1 MSRKA
6 EIADLD
12 TGELTLARPR
22 ATLVEV
28 AADKLRELILLE
40 KLPAGAQISER
51 DLASALGISRTPLT
65 RALTILE
72 QDGLIEYSVTRRP
85 QVANPPFEE
94 IAQNLVVM
102 GALEA
107 LAGEL
112 ACTRI
117 TDAEIARVAGY
128 QQQMEA
134 GEGTLSPLESF
145 QLDMQMHEAIVAAS
159 GNAPLID
166 THRKYNARLWRAR
179 FQSSQRRAGRDQ
191 TLAEHRAIIAALS
204 QRDPV
209 ATAIALRRHL
219 ASAVTNIRNVFQDA
233 GTARSPNPDTETPA

>member
-107 LAGEL
+107 LAGGVK
-112 ACTRI
+112 RV
-117 TDAEIARVAGY
+117 EIRN
-128 QQQMEA
+128 
-134 GEGTLSPLESF
+134 
-145 QLDMQMHEAIVAAS
+145 AS
-159 GNAPLID
+159 
-166 THRKYNARLWRAR
+166 
-179 FQSSQRRAGRDQ
+179 AGRGT
-191 TLAEHRAIIAALS
+191 TLCREGE
-204 QRDPV
+204 
-209 ATAIALRRHL
+209 
-219 ASAVTNIRNVFQDA
+219 NVV
-233 GTARSPNPDTETPA
+233 ETVP